1 MRILFLTF
9 KTVRC
14 LYFLLCKD
22 FTTNL
27 QNIYKNFSYLS
38 VKFQK
43 FVADDFE
50 KLKKLNVLKSDKNDL
65 YEQIS
70 SFKLCTEHWNTKFK
84 TLGFVYALIEHGN
97 ANFDPNGTQSW
108 MHFYATSSK
117 SVNIEP
123 KSLDE
128 FNRLDISGYALFF
141 DEFEASDGNA
151 FVRNL
156 FRTAFTSVLVAKTN
170 SNVANLAGKIVSA
183 GSREEDSY
191 GWSLAAVILNEVNQ
205 NIFRRIYPNLK
216 GKVRVFNNFFAV
228 QLKHLR
234 PGFAHIIAAKILK
247 ISDLT
252 GFTLDTLLQA
262 IVSEMATKLI
272 DKKNQMN
279 VKLEGVLGY
288 LALFMDNA
296 YISSNTSNENLA
308 AEISHMKSY
317 LQYHYYYLINSVD
330 ANNWCF
336 LTYNLYRRCT
346 FKSQISR

>member
-1 MRILFLTF
+1 
-9 KTVRC
+9 
-14 LYFLLCKD
+14 
-22 FTTNL
+22 
-27 QNIYKNFSYLS
+27 
-38 VKFQK
+38 
-43 FVADDFE
+43 
-50 KLKKLNVLKSDKNDL
+50 LKSDKNDL
-65 YEQIS
+65 YEQSS

-84 TLGFVYALIEHGN
+84 TLGFLIEHGN
-97 ANFDPNGTQSW
+97 ANFDPNGNQSW

-170 SNVANLAGKIVSA
+170 SNVANKIVSA
-183 GSREEDSY
+183 RSREEDSY

-205 NIFRRIYPNLK
+205 NIFRRIYPNLEV
-216 GKVRVFNNFFAV
+216 KVREIARLASTDVEKGLVELFFNNFFAV

-252 GFTLDTLLQA
+252 GFTLDTLLQG
-262 IVSEMATKLI
+262 IVSEMATKLT
-272 DKKNQMN
+272 DKNIK
-279 VKLEGVLGY
+279 
-288 LALFMDNA
+288 
-296 YISSNTSNENLA
+296 
-308 AEISHMKSY
+308 
-317 LQYHYYYLINSVD
+317 
-330 ANNWCF
+330 
-336 LTYNLYRRCT
+336 
-346 FKSQISR
+346 